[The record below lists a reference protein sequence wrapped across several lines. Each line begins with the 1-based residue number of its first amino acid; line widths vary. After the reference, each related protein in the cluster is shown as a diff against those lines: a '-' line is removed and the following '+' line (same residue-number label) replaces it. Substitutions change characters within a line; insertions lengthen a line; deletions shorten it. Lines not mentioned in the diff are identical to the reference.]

1 MSKKRKAVVSATFE
15 EQELRR
21 YHNHQDTSSAS
32 SRFEKEAF
40 DKECLASFNLH
51 SASSSSM
58 KSAFDKECL
67 ASFNLH
73 SASSSS
79 MKSAFDREC
88 LASFNL
94 HSASSS
100 SACDRNASLACTQ
113 NSKGDSFVDCC
124 NDVISRGCM
133 TAEEQQKFYELFRA
147 MEKNGGGKQS
157 EGLTFQG
164 SNGTKQILLRVSAA
178 PKKSSGKV
186 RYIFVFYLFTLVC
199 THVQT
204 YCKFGD
210 NSS

>member
-32 SRFEKEAF
+32 SRFEKE
-40 DKECLASFNLH
+40 
-51 SASSSSM
+51 
-58 KSAFDKECL
+58 AFDKECL

-133 TAEEQQKFYELFRA
+133 TAE
-147 MEKNGGGKQS
+147 
-157 EGLTFQG
+157 
-164 SNGTKQILLRVSAA
+164 
-178 PKKSSGKV
+178 
-186 RYIFVFYLFTLVC
+186 
-199 THVQT
+199 
-204 YCKFGD
+204 
-210 NSS
+210 